1 MSGTIDVIDPDRPK
15 HIVTVI
21 FNLAVS
27 TGWIDSTE

>member
-15 HIVTVI
+15 HIAMGI
-21 FNLAVS
+21 FNPAVS